1 MGRVPLAS
9 PAHEVADNHGLAKHQ
24 KTKNQ
29 KTPPPPIRPRR
40 TAEKGQ
46 EARPVR
52 NSTIDIV
59 TTVEPTRVVSFACPQ
74 SAAGV
79 NGLPGVSALLP
90 VPTVAV
96 VEVPQRTSVRLR
108 PSSRQWAALGRI
120 TAEGAGYGVGSDLVA
135 GQPGQPGRGAAR
147 RPAAAPAAAQRTTST
162 ARNARFTQSKQ
173 LHLMSRR
180 DPCSWRPPV

>member
-1 MGRVPLAS
+1 M
-9 PAHEVADNHGLAKHQ
+9 
-24 KTKNQ
+24 
-29 KTPPPPIRPRR
+29 
-40 TAEKGQ
+40 
-46 EARPVR
+46 R

-74 SAAGV
+74 SAV
-79 NGLPGVSALLP
+79 GVSALLP

-96 VEVPQRTSVRLR
+96 VDVPQRTSVRLR

-120 TAEGAGYGVGSDLVA
+120 TAEGAGYGVGSDLIA
-135 GQPGQPGRGAAR
+135 GQPGQPGRGAER